1 MKQSFV
7 RCQFIL
13 LLTVFVF
20 SNGTANELDN
30 KEWKRQTE
38 NMSYPLPGDEVI
50 IEEADQP
57 DQINQPDSG
66 EYLRSEKR
74 KGRQLQTR
82 KPRSNSSSISMKA
95 IKIGLYIILGLLF
108 LFVVIRILR
117 KKFLLKAKKPKLKTD
132 YDVENP
138 EELIKS
144 ELESE
149 LDLALASGDY
159 SRCMRY
165 HFLLMLEDLQQ
176 MGHILWHPYRT
187 NGEYLHELRDFK
199 YVQEVSALTYLYEY
213 YWYGGYALSQTRYCE
228 LEKRFGHLKS
238 IWNRP

>member
-1 MKQSFV
+1 MIQTFF
-7 RCQFIL
+7 RCLFIL
-13 LLTVFVF
+13 ILSVFVF
-20 SNGTANELDN
+20 SNANANQLDN

-38 NMSYPLPGDEVI
+38 KMSFPLPGEVI
-50 IEEADQP
+50 IEETDQP
-57 DQINQPDSG
+57 TGVDQPPGSG
-66 EYLRSEKR
+66 DYQRSRKR
-74 KGRQLQTR
+74 ESRQVQTR
-82 KPRSNSSSISMKA
+82 RKQSNSSSISMRV
-95 IKIGLYIILGLLF
+95 IKIGLYIVLGLLF

-117 KKFLLKAKKPKLKTD
+117 KKFFLKAAKPKLKTD

-138 EELIKS
+138 EVLIKS
-144 ELESE
+144 ELENE
-149 LDLALASGDY
+149 LELALASGDY

-187 NGEYLHELRDFK
+187 NGEYLHELLDFK
-199 YVQEVSALTYLYEY
+199 DVEEVSALTYLYEY
-213 YWYGGYALSQTRYCE
+213 YWYGGYALSQTRYQE